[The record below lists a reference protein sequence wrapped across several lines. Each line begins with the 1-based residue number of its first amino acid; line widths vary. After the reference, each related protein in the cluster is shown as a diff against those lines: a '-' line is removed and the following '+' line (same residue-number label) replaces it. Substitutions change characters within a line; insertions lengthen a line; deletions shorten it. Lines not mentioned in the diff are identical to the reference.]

1 MNKKVATRFLF
12 LIAVLLPASLYFF
25 PIWKITLIA
34 PQYPDGVNMYIHI
47 DKISGDTPA
56 TLQNINILNHYI
68 GMKQIVPDEIPE
80 FKYFPYV
87 VAGIIGLGIVALIIG
102 KSWAF
107 FGWSVL
113 FLILACLGVYDFY
126 LWEYD
131 YGHNLHP
138 NAAIQVPGM
147 VYQPP
152 LIGKKYLLNF
162 LAISLPAT
170 GGIMMGVSIILGFL
184 SGWLKKKVQ

>member
-1 MNKKVATRFLF
+1 MKSLPKILF
-12 LIAVLLPASLYFF
+12 LLAVLLPIGLYFF
-25 PIWKITLIA
+25 PIWRITLIA

-80 FKYFPYV
+80 FKFFKYV
-87 VAGIIGLGIVALIIG
+87 VAGIIGLGIICFFINTP
-102 KSWAF
+102 WAF
-107 FGWSVL
+107 LSWVVVTLLLSM
-113 FLILACLGVYDFY
+113 LGIYDFY

-131 YGHNLHP
+131 YGHNLDP
-138 NAAIQVPGM
+138 KAAISIPGM

-152 LIGKKYLLNF
+152 LIGQKYLLNF
-162 LAISLPAT
+162 LAISLPSI
-170 GGIMMGVSIILGFL
+170 GGIMLGLSIIFA
-184 SGWLKKKVQ
+184 SIAWWLKRKVA